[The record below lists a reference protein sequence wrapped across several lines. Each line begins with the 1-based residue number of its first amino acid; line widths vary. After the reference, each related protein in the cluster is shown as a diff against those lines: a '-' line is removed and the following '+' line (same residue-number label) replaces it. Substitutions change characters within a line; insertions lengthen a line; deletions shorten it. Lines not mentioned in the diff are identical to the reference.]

1 MSSKFNPVIKR
12 IEARAECPE
21 IVFRRAGDGF
31 VEVVYGSGK
40 ASSDKSIKDIIL
52 SSMRVIVVNSTVK
65 NTKIKG
71 LIETVPGG
79 ESLLYLYD
87 PLEVTEDE
95 LVAAISDIE
104 ISLETISDRVVET
117 RFIRLPLAFDHTL
130 VKKSI
135 EKYVNEINPT
145 AVNCK
150 DNSNLAYVASY
161 NGMSVDEL
169 KKRFLDTEWL
179 VSMVGF
185 FPGLPYFY
193 PLNPAG
199 AITCPKYNPARSWTP
214 EGTVD
219 LADYCATIFGVA
231 SSGGYQLIGRT
242 APIFQANQK
251 HKQYKESPALIRS
264 TDILQFYEV
273 SEEEV
278 DKIFEEVD
286 QGNYEYDIV
295 PRKFSMKE
303 WLAFY
308 DSKEED
314 AKELRKMQEAG
325 RKATPTL

>member
-1 MSSKFNPVIKR
+1 MASKYNPVIKR
-12 IEARAECPE
+12 IEERDECPE
-21 IVFRRAGDGF
+21 IVFRRGGDGF
-31 VEVVYGSGK
+31 VEVVYGSAK
-40 ASSDKSIKDIIL
+40 ASADKSIKDIIL
-52 SSMRVIVVNSTVK
+52 SSMRVIVINATVK
-65 NTKIKG
+65 TMAIKG

-79 ESLLYLYD
+79 ESLLYVYD
-87 PLEVTEDE
+87 PLLVTESK
-95 LVAAISDIE
+95 LVSIVSDIE
-104 ISLETISDRVVET
+104 MALASVTDSVVET
-117 RFIRLPLAFDHTL
+117 RFIRLPIAFDHSL

-161 NGMSVDEL
+161 NGMSVNEL
-169 KKRFLDTEWL
+169 KKRFVGTEWL

-185 FPGLPYFY
+185 FPGLPYYY

-219 LADYCATIFGVA
+219 LADYCSTIFGVA

-251 HKQYKESPALIRS
+251 HKQYKESPALFKP
-264 TDILQFYEV
+264 TDILQFYEA
-273 SEEEV
+273 SEQEV
-278 DKIFEEVD
+278 DGIYDEVA
-286 QGNYEYDIV
+286 QGKYEYDIV
-295 PRKFSMKE
+295 GRRFSMKE

-308 DSKEED
+308 ASKEDD

-325 RKATPTL
+325 RKATPAL